1 MFFTDQELA
10 DAARC
15 MKSDAVLIMRDIV
28 SRVSAHNSVLGEES
42 RRYLATFENRMPWA
56 APLGGAQQH
65 RVIGSFDPKE
75 GVFGRFVIS
84 PSMQARDAYGLWYPR
99 SKDLVVPDFFDPRS
113 LLAASILFHEL
124 FHAHDAR
131 TADPAYQKP
140 YVDGRYPVET
150 DAWNFQS
157 QLLDAAVGGQFLQEV
172 DRMAEAILSHG
183 MRFVRHGSFHIP
195 QLSPAFLHLF
205 HQERPPD
212 FCVNTLLLQ
221 TQYEI
226 EKAMVR
232 RTCQDERERDHLL
245 GTLYTRIV
253 QERSFPV
260 DSSTKEF
267 IRSFCMGW

>member
-10 DAARC
+10 DAARH

-28 SRVSAHNSVLGEES
+28 SRVSAHNSALGEES
-42 RRYLATFENRMPWA
+42 RRYLTTFENRMPWA
-56 APLGGAQQH
+56 PPLGEAQQP
-65 RVIGSFDPKE
+65 RVIGPLDPKE
-75 GVFGRFVIS
+75 EMFGGFVVLS
-84 PSMQARDAYGLWYPR
+84 STQTGDAYAQWYPTLR
-99 SKDLVVPDFFDPRS
+99 DLVVPDFFDPRS

-131 TADPAYQKP
+131 TSDPAYQKP
-140 YVDGRYPVET
+140 DANGRYPVET

-157 QLLDAAVGGQFLQEV
+157 QLLDAAVGGRFLQEV

-195 QLSPAFLHLF
+195 YLSPAFLRLF
-205 HQERPPD
+205 HEERPPD

-226 EKAMVR
+226 GKAMIR
-232 RTCQDERERDHLL
+232 HTCQDESEQDHLL
-245 GTLYTRIV
+245 GTLHTRMTQQYSV
-253 QERSFPV
+253 PL
-260 DSSTKEF
+260 SSGTKEF